1 MQQSELV
8 ELFVKYC
15 PIWYYTDKEP
25 YMPATFEDIL
35 NISTLTARPPR
46 TPTVASMETYE
57 ALKTKLEADP
67 LAERLDPE
75 GLNKILSVYPSIDID
90 GMLIKVNRELRKK
103 IPVSKQIICRSTG
116 MWSRSAPT
124 ADIHW
129 KFLDLQYITL
139 YSWNGTLSEHA
150 FDAESVV
157 VRLVKSDEDSEW
169 KIKRVYGSSHGNGMW
184 TDYRFL
190 EMEGNHPVIY
200 CAEESHS
207 MYFKPAVYK
216 RMFRF
221 ADDVCRRDI
230 RWTPTEFIHV
240 PMDTLP
246 ATRVEISENSI
257 IKKLSGLNRDGTEL
271 QYYLYHGFIGDEK
284 NNQIF
289 PLSSKYQDTDTNNLD
304 GYYKYEGGV
313 NNIFNGRHAVVPHAA
328 YIAILVAVACILSV
342 NAVLSF
348 LWPVSRSTNTKVSA
362 WLIALKLV
370 LNILSIP
377 AFMIA
382 TIAFMFV
389 N

>member
-1 MQQSELV
+1 MQHEELL

-25 YMPATFEDIL
+25 YMPATLEDIL
-35 NISTLTARPPR
+35 SISTLTARPQNRPS
-46 TPTVASMETYE
+46 VESMKNYE
-57 ALKTKLEADP
+57 VLKSKLENDP

-75 GLNKILSVYPSIDID
+75 GLNKILSVYPLSDVD
-90 GMLIKVNRELRKK
+90 SMLIKINRELRQK
-103 IPVSKQIICRSTG
+103 IPLGKQIICRTTG
-116 MWSRSAPT
+116 LWSRSAPT

-129 KFLDLQYITL
+129 KFLDLQYITM
-139 YSWNGTLSEHA
+139 YTWNGTLSEHA
-150 FDAESVV
+150 FDVESVV
-157 VRLVKSDEDSEW
+157 IRLVKSDDDSEW

-207 MYFKPAVYK
+207 MYFKQAVYK

-221 ADDVCRRDI
+221 ADDVCRRDV

-240 PMDTLP
+240 PMDMLP
-246 ATRVEISENSI
+246 AIRVEVTDNGI
-257 IKKLSGLNRDGTEL
+257 IKTQSGLNKDGIEL
-271 QYYLYHGFIGDEK
+271 SYYLYRGFIGNEK

-289 PLSSKYQDTDTNNLD
+289 PLSSKYQDMDTNNLD
-304 GYYKYEGGV
+304 GYYKYEGGI
-313 NNIFNGRHAVVPHAA
+313 NNLFNGRHAKVPHGA
-328 YIAILVAVACILSV
+328 YIALLVVVACILSV
-342 NAVLSF
+342 NAVLSY
-348 LWPVSRSTNTKVSA
+348 LWPASTNKISA
-362 WLIALKLV
+362 WLITLKWV
-370 LNILSIP
+370 LNVLSIP

-382 TIAFMFV
+382 TIAFLFV